1 MLNLSRT
8 LYLHLVVLIQTHL
21 ALQFHEILPPVGSFT
36 KLFSGVLV
44 QITVK
49 SLGWSNFV
57 TSLSLLGTCPPCM
70 MDFLS
75 ALVWSPYLPPS
86 YKLVSSF
93 LVRFPFDH
101 THTYTHSRPA
111 MATST
116 HTSLSFGFLF
126 S

>member
-49 SLGWSNFV
+49 PLGWSNFV
-57 TSLSLLGTCPPCM
+57 TSLSLLGACPPLYDGFSFC
-70 MDFLS
+70 FSLVTLS
-75 ALVWSPYLPPS
+75 APS

-93 LVRFPFDH
+93 LVRFHLITLTP
-101 THTYTHSRPA
+101 THSRA
-111 MATST
+111 SMATST
-116 HTSLSFGFLF
+116 HPSLSFGFLF